1 MTFETTTTP
10 VETPAGTPISD
21 LNLSVRARKA
31 MTRFEVGTIERLT
44 EFTAKELSEL
54 KNFGAVSLQEVRR
67 KLADRGLKLKDD

>member
-1 MTFETTTTP
+1 
-10 VETPAGTPISD
+10 VAGTHIGE

-31 MTRFEVGTIERLT
+31 MTRFGIETVERLT
-44 EFTAKELSEL
+44 EFTAKDLSEL